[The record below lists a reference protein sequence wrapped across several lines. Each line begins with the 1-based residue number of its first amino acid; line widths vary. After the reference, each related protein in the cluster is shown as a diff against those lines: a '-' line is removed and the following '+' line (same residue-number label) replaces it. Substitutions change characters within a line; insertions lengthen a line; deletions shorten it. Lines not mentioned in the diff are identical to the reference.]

1 MIVWG
6 SIEGGTNWMSP
17 VPSSL
22 VTWQDGTLR
31 TLTSGDADDRN
42 PSWSPP
48 GTVLGNW

>member
-6 SIEGGTNWMSP
+6 SVAGGNNSSSP

-31 TLTSGDADDRN
+31 TLTAGGADDRN
-42 PSWSPP
+42 PSWSPI
-48 GTVLGNW
+48 GTVIGSW